1 MGNTHSPTS
10 RYWLQRVPAENPA
23 ITDPIWPGDPFWRS
37 KKYPRELRAAVAKEW
52 HHDPSQPS
60 LHALSQRYKVPVGSL
75 TLWCYAYPFGQRE
88 MTRRNYTRH
97 IQSNY
102 FQHKDKID
110 AALAAYNSETAKVTV
125 SCDPTWRLM
134 GDPLPSRSA
143 KNIRDTCKKTNNIT
157 LPSLGV
163 R

>member
-1 MGNTHSPTS
+1 MSTTRIS
-10 RYWLQRVPAENPA
+10 RYWLQRVPAPNPN

-37 KKYPRELRAAVAKEW
+37 KKYPRELRAAIAREW
-52 HHDPSQPS
+52 HEDLSQPS
-60 LHALSQRYKVPVGSL
+60 LHALSVRYGVPVGSL

-88 MTRRNYTRH
+88 LTRRNYTRR

-110 AALAAYNSETAKVTV
+110 AALAAYHSETAKVTV
-125 SCDPTWRLM
+125 LTDPTWRLM

-143 KNIRDTCKKTNNIT
+143 SQLCEKPKETNNIS
-157 LPSLGV
+157 LPPL
-163 R
+163 RAR